1 MAVQGG
7 GTLSP
12 HPVPKV
18 THSKVGG
25 GGRLLFLHKRGEER
39 LSPRSSSLGATRIQR
54 EEEDARGQFIL
65 FFLFPS
71 IPKLALQLLFSLS
84 LSPFCTLA
92 KERKRCSSFV
102 GISLWLRKEPS
113 TTAKL
118 TAVPGDIPGMPGG
131 KVGKRGKLISP
142 LFRRGGKA
150 GLARLI
156 SWCCKKRRERKEE
169 PPSLSIFCVLSSSPP
184 PPPSHVFRT
193 QSVRRSSPAGCV
205 TGGRGGKRRALKGT
219 LTTPLLGPK
228 KRRKIPPRRF

>member
-1 MAVQGG
+1 MQ
-7 GTLSP
+7 
-12 HPVPKV
+12 
-18 THSKVGG
+18 
-25 GGRLLFLHKRGEER
+25 
-39 LSPRSSSLGATRIQR
+39 
-54 EEEDARGQFIL
+54 
-65 FFLFPS
+65 
-71 IPKLALQLLFSLS
+71 QLCRHL
-84 LSPFCTLA
+84 TLA
-92 KERKRCSSFV
+92 
-102 GISLWLRKEPS
+102 RKEPS

-131 KVGKRGKLISP
+131 KVGKREKLISP

-169 PPSLSIFCVLSSSPP
+169 PLLHFLRPVVVA
-184 PPPSHVFRT
+184 PPSHVFRT

-219 LTTPLLGPK
+219 LTTPLLGSK